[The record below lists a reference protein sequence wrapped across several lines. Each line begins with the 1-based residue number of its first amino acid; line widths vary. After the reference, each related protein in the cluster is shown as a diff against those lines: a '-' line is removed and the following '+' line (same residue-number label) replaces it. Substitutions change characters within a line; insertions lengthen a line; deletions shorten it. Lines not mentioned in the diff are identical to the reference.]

1 MILRELFYYDKETIE
16 PTENDQYEPQYD
28 QSIVDSDD
36 TRKTRLTLR
45 QINRARKAAEVHT
58 KEQVKE
64 LDFVR
69 QMYGLAAQA
78 AVAAAGT

>member
-1 MILRELFYYDKETIE
+1 MILRELFYYDKETME

-58 KEQVKE
+58 KEQANE

-69 QMYGLAAQA
+69 QMYGIAAQQA
-78 AVAAAGT
+78 AAAGA